1 MYHRVII
8 IIINIIMIKTYIIR
22 TQVVSGINL
31 VFKLYIAIL
40 KSFTQVLRV
49 LSIIQHNVS

>member
-8 IIINIIMIKTYIIR
+8 IIINIIMTYIIR
-22 TQVVSGINL
+22 TQVVSGINS

>member
-40 KSFTQVLRV
+40 KSLHKF
-49 LSIIQHNVS
+49 